1 MYVWFAHTRIDMAS
15 SKAIAET
22 YALCCRSLFQKA
34 LFELRAQPTDDA
46 YDDGA
51 KLFGRCSTA
60 HRTGST
66 YLILPMLL
74 DWKFLLL
81 KVFNATYWLK
91 VFAIESFQ
99 CCCIE
104 SFQCCCIES
113 FLNGSSLAAL
123 RSLTVH
129 QSIYLVRTVSSTDH
143 LTSM

>member
-1 MYVWFAHTRIDMAS
+1 MAFEPCTKLIGKIQNQQSSRDILVRHQQKKDSSLVYVWFAHTRIDMAS

-74 DWKFLLL
+74 D
-81 KVFNATYWLK
+81 
-91 VFAIESFQ
+91 
-99 CCCIE
+99 
-104 SFQCCCIES
+104 
-113 FLNGSSLAAL
+113 
-123 RSLTVH
+123 
-129 QSIYLVRTVSSTDH
+129 
-143 LTSM
+143 